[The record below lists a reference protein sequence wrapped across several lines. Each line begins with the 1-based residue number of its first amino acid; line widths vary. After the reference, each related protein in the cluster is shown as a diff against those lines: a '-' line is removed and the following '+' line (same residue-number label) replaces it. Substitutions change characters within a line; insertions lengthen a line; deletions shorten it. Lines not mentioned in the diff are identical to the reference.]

1 MSLTSKFE
9 LGLPE
14 SSLVSDTFIS
24 SKSGRNYGKRCNA
37 IWNFKSCGH
46 WLLAGIGGRAGSAD
60 RWSWLQVAWKPY
72 GRLAYDPYGA
82 VTWLGLVLGLIAAGL
97 PASNI
102 NTAAHSPI
110 HDVSTD
116 TANPPRFVAV
126 MAARNSVPHG
136 NSADYDDK
144 TAQKQR
150 EIYPDITPV
159 NLDVPPAQAFDRAL
173 AAARSFGW
181 EIVANDPS
189 QGHIEATAT
198 TFWFGFKDDIVIRI
212 TPQGSG
218 SRVDVRSLSRIGDS
232 DVGVNAKRIKSYV
245 SKLKVS

>member
-1 MSLTSKFE
+1 F
-9 LGLPE
+9 LGLAAVIL
-14 SSLVSDTFIS
+14 SFIGIFRS
-24 SKSGRNYGKRCNA
+24 QSKGRG
-37 IWNFKSCGH
+37 
-46 WLLAGIGGRAGSAD
+46 L
-60 RWSWLQVAWKPY
+60 
-72 GRLAYDPYGA
+72 
-82 VTWLGLVLGLIAAGL
+82 LGLILGLIAAGL

-116 TANPPRFVAV
+116 TTNPPQFVAV
-126 MAARNSVPHG
+126 VAARNSVQHS
-136 NSADYDDK
+136 NSTAYDDK

-159 NLDVPPAQAFDRAL
+159 NLEVPPAQAFDRAL

-181 EIVANDPS
+181 EIVANDPA
-189 QGHIEATAT
+189 QGRIEATAT
-198 TFWFGFKDDIVIRI
+198 TFWFGFKDDVVIRI

-232 DVGVNAKRIKSYV
+232 DVGANAKRIRTYV
-245 SKLKVS
+245 SKLKES

>member
-1 MSLTSKFE
+1 MAQSGSRPETSKAAAIGCWLGILGVLVLLAAGPGYKWHLWNLKIGLIVMIPAALC
-9 LGLPE
+9 LGLAAMIL
-14 SSLVSDTFIS
+14 SLIGIFRSQ
-24 SKSGRNYGKRCNA
+24 SKSRG
-37 IWNFKSCGH
+37 
-46 WLLAGIGGRAGSAD
+46 LLGFA
-60 RWSWLQVAWKPY
+60 
-72 GRLAYDPYGA
+72 
-82 VTWLGLVLGLIAAGL
+82 LGLVAAGL

-116 TANPPRFVAV
+116 TTNPPQFVAV
-126 MAARNSVPHG
+126 MAARNSVQGG
-136 NSADYDDK
+136 NSTNYDDK

-181 EIVANDPS
+181 EIVTNDPS
-189 QGHIEATAT
+189 QGRIEATAT

-212 TPQGSG
+212 TPQGGG

-232 DVGVNAKRIKSYV
+232 DVGVNAKRIRTYV
-245 SKLKVS
+245 SKLKAS